1 MLKITKSITL
11 NGTSTIPVDEKSIEI
26 PVVSMN
32 ANISENGNSNINT
45 VIINKELYESNKST
59 CRADIDA
66 FTAYVREI
74 EDSQPVG

>member
-59 CRADIDA
+59 CRADIDE
-66 FTAYVREI
+66 FTAAVRAI
-74 EDSQPVG
+74 EDAE

>member
-11 NGTSTIPVDEKSIEI
+11 NGTSTIPVDEKNIEI

-59 CRADIDA
+59 CRADIDE
-66 FTAYVREI
+66 FTAAVRAI
-74 EDSQPVG
+74 EDAE